1 MALLIRLS
9 DLTKAFSTLSA
20 HWSSTTATTAEDP
33 GGRYSSTSTPSCFS
47 SWRFLSAPIPAPIP
61 APIAVAASSGGANSP
76 TTSPAPPPQAAP
88 CPTDLSPCSSTSTL
102 PLVSRFI
109 TTAPTTW
116 YSPASS
122 PDLSAAKSSAAAP
135 ASAYEPTTRTRLSPD
150 ILPPSV
156 IGRDDASGRSVMDL
170 TSVRQQYS

>member
-1 MALLIRLS
+1 MALLILLS
-9 DLTKAFSTLSA
+9 DLTRALSTLSA

-61 APIAVAASSGGANSP
+61 APIAVAASGGANSP
-76 TTSPAPPPQAAP
+76 TTSPAPAPQPAP
-88 CPTDLSPCSSTSTL
+88 WPTVLSPCSSTSTL
-102 PLVSRFI
+102 PLASRFI
-109 TTAPTTW
+109 TTAPSIL

-135 ASAYEPTTRTRLSPD
+135 ASAYEPTTSTRLSLA
-150 ILPPSV
+150 IAPPSV
-156 IGRDDASGRSVMDL
+156 SGRDD
-170 TSVRQQYS
+170 